1 MLYYQGFD
9 SIDFWSHVN
18 MWDTNQKLPV
28 IEILGIPSTNSALI
42 GASRIRTTPKIES
55 HPRRFDLYT
64 KRYWFLAKH
73 RKVKAVAWKNISG
86 AGRGIFHEI
95 LKIHDFN
102 KKKSALRMN
111 DLRKGQGRWVEV
123 RGYLNDTQKYA
134 DGMSVSFNVWI
145 RTIKIIKKKWRV
157 KIV

>member
-28 IEILGIPSTNSALI
+28 IGILGIPSTNSALI

-102 KKKSALRMN
+102 KKNPHFEWTICEK
-111 DLRKGQGRWVEV
+111 DKDDGW
-123 RGYLNDTQKYA
+123 KYA
-134 DGMSVSFNVWI
+134 DTWMTRKSTLTACRFHSTRELGLFKS
-145 RTIKIIKKKWRV
+145 
-157 KIV
+157 